1 MNALRL
7 YGRYIGVSI
16 RSQMQYRTSFLLQA
30 VAHFLA
36 TGIEFLGLSALFS
49 RFRQID
55 GWSLAEVGMFYGMI
69 SIAFAIAEAVP
80 RGFDEVGYLIRR
92 GELDQMLLRPR
103 PVAYQVLGYRLQLMR
118 VGGLSQGVIVLLWST
133 HTLAMAWTWPKLVL
147 LAFAIVGGAALF
159 SGLFILQA
167 AICFWTIESI
177 EIVNCATYGG
187 VETGQYPLSIYRP
200 WFRRFFTFV
209 VPLATINYFPIH
221 AILGRSDP
229 LGSSLLLQCLSPL
242 AGVAFLAASL
252 LVWQVGLRRY
262 ASAGGC

>member
-1 MNALRL
+1 M
-7 YGRYIGVSI
+7 GR
-16 RSQMQYRTSFLLQA
+16 
-30 VAHFLA
+30 
-36 TGIEFLGLSALFS
+36 
-49 RFRQID
+49 
-55 GWSLAEVGMFYGMI
+55 
-69 SIAFAIAEAVP
+69 
-80 RGFDEVGYLIRR
+80 LIRNGDFDR
-92 GELDQMLLRPR
+92 ILLRPR
-103 PVAYQVLGYRLQLMR
+103 GTAFQVLAQELQLMR
-118 VGGLSQGVIVLLWST
+118 VGRFTQAMIVLLWSAQALQIT
-133 HTLAMAWTWPKLVL
+133 WTAPRVTLLVL
-147 LAFAIVGGAALF
+147 AIAGGACLF
-159 SGLFILQA
+159 SGLFILQGTL
-167 AICFWTIESI
+167 CFWTIESI